1 MLYDKIKDVHY
12 SNANLQTKV
21 FGISNLNNKPEGAD
35 ESALL
40 TPDEMQEIEEEDPVL
55 TEGMSR
61 LKEEQTKLQ
70 EFAASLLT
78 TTVDTEEEENNE
90 LDLEEDLVSSAF
102 FHFKAKPQ
110 VKEGLDSVPGQVE
123 DVKSKASDSELPQP
137 VKVEEVL
144 DQVVPA
150 AEATTTQKTTLETA
164 LDPNTEAIK
173 VQTQVEAEE
182 AHQAEPDAE
191 IQHTVAPVP
200 KPEPER
206 AKAEIGMEAMKA
218 EVLEETGEITPG
230 APVKDEKDQQQ
241 SIEATSASDPEKA
254 KFDPETDAIK
264 AEIQEESSEGKL
276 QVAPQN
282 DKDQQQP
289 SESLLTLET
298 EKTRP
303 SPAMDAEEMKAEL
316 KEEISE
322 VKPMVL
328 LQDEKDQQQIAEHV
342 QAPEAVLKPSESAS
356 SSVNT
361 KSAPSSDADPKKQ
374 VLKKKK
380 KKSSKNAS

>member
-1 MLYDKIKDVHY
+1 MLYDKIKDVRY

-78 TTVDTEEEENNE
+78 TTVDNEEEENNE

-110 VKEGLDSVPGQVE
+110 VKEGLDSVPEQVE
-123 DVKSKASDSELPQP
+123 DVKSKASDSELPLP

-206 AKAEIGMEAMKA
+206 AKDEIGMEAMKA

-241 SIEATSASDPEKA
+241 SIEATSASDTEKA
-254 KFDPETDAIK
+254 KFDPQTDAIK

-276 QVAPQN
+276 QVAPQD

-289 SESLLTLET
+289 SESLLTPET
-298 EKTRP
+298 EKTRA

-316 KEEISE
+316 KEETSE

-328 LQDEKDQQQIAEHV
+328 LQDEKDQQQIAEPV

-380 KKSSKNAS
+380 KKIGKNAS